1 MSVALWIQ
9 TACAWEALADKVG
22 NVSRHYDFEDV
33 TVVDFVLSGAAIA
46 PVLAEVRSYGVGR
59 AVCEA
64 VRATRQV
71 CASNTNLGILLLL
84 TPLAWTVDRHSL
96 ARLLQ
101 ACDVAESRWI
111 VQAIREAKP
120 GGLGQVD
127 AQDVREEPTV
137 PLVELMRLAPS
148 HDRIARQYATA
159 FAEVFEEVVPDLR
172 ERLDHGIEPA
182 VQYAQLRQ
190 LARHGDS
197 LIARKR
203 GLAESEEVRRR
214 AAEVL
219 GDPEAW
225 PGRRAEFDA
234 WLRAEGHARNPGTT
248 ADLLAAGLYVLLARG
263 EITPAH
269 PWRGV
274 PKNASPIG

>member
-1 MSVALWIQ
+1 MSIALWIQ
-9 TACAWEALADKVG
+9 TACVWEALADKVG
-22 NVSRHYDFEDV
+22 NVSRHHDFEDV

-71 CASNTNLGILLLL
+71 CANNTNLGIVLLLA
-84 TPLAWTVDRHSL
+84 PLARAVDRDQL

-101 ACDVAESRWI
+101 ECDVAESRWI

-120 GGLGQVD
+120 GGLGRMD
-127 AQDVREEPTV
+127 AQDVRDEPTV
-137 PLVELMRLAPS
+137 PLVELMRLAPP
-148 HDRIARQYATA
+148 HDRIARQYVTA
-159 FAEVFEEVVPDLR
+159 FAEVFDEVVPDLR

-182 VQYAQLRQ
+182 LQHAQLRQ

-203 GLAESEEVRRR
+203 GIGESDEARQR

-219 GDPEAW
+219 AQPESW
-225 PGRRAEFDA
+225 PERRAALDA

-248 ADLLAAGLYVLLARG
+248 ADLLAAGLFVLLARG

-269 PWRGV
+269 PWRDV
-274 PKNASPIG
+274 AKNASALG